1 MIGST
6 ANYIATGLKWRRGEP
21 WLEEIRVPA
30 NLPWEET
37 DLSIKHPRAD
47 WTKWGVTYP
56 DGQPLPNDAMPTSV
70 LLPMGATMVTA
81 MPVRMNAFTRS
92 GRLPR

>member
-21 WLEEIRVPA
+21 WLEEIHVPA

-37 DLSIKHPRAD
+37 DLSIKH
-47 WTKWGVTYP
+47 
-56 DGQPLPNDAMPTSV
+56 
-70 LLPMGATMVTA
+70 
-81 MPVRMNAFTRS
+81 TRS
-92 GRLPR
+92 EWAKWA